1 VRSVAHSP
9 RRPRPS
15 GPRDTSRSGRRHL
28 VWVPAARHGV
38 AGGPWSGVNAARHGV
53 ATGQRPL
60 VRGPAARSVALGPAP
75 ALCSEVVRGPA
86 ARSVA
91 LGPAPALCSEVRLVV
106 PPTLPSASST
116 SSSSGKPQSA
126 TSRSALLFPCYD
138 WILVL
143 YAHRYSP
150 GWIILLPVYSNC
162 YAKSASDLE
171 VHTG

>member
-1 VRSVAHSP
+1 MQYPTAPRLHRRSHPLPVRSVAHSP

-53 ATGQRPL
+53 ATGQWPL
-60 VRGPAARSVALGPAP
+60 
-75 ALCSEVVRGPA
+75 VRGPA